1 MLNDIS
7 QTQKKDWYTPEYSHS
22 YTETKR
28 AIMKEENCNQM
39 MLAEVTEK
47 LVNKY
52 KISVRTISRILQN
65 IRVTMLKT
73 ITMFQNILKAFVY
86 F

>member
-1 MLNDIS
+1 
-7 QTQKKDWYTPEYSHS
+7 
-22 YTETKR
+22 
-28 AIMKEENCNQM
+28 M

-47 LVNKY
+47 SVNKY
-52 KISVRTISRILQN
+52 KISVRIISIILQN
-65 IRVTMLKT
+65 IRVTRLKT